1 MLMRILRPD
10 MIIAVSTLDQ
20 RKYALSVSL
29 AERQST
35 GNSLLSLTQ
44 LPKKQACAR
53 PGRVSRAS
61 HAHGLSARLADL
73 FQPLRSIFY
82 FQFKS

>member
-10 MIIAVSTLDQ
+10 MIIAVSTQNQ

-35 GNSLLSLTQ
+35 GNSLLPLTQ
-44 LPKKQACAR
+44 LPKKHACAR
-53 PGRVSRAS
+53 PGRVSSAS
-61 HAHGLSARLADL
+61 HAHRLNAGLADL
-73 FQPLRSIFY
+73 L
-82 FQFKS
+82 